1 MSTTSEQANSLM
13 ESTIKD
19 VHLLY
24 RKRQM
29 KNNNCSKKKS
39 EDKPKKEIIPFTNA
53 TEKMLLASFLFSKE
67 APEDLHDVKLKH
79 FQSVVIRNMV
89 KLVCDFYE
97 RYTRIPSP
105 EEFHQC
111 LTSFLNSKEEKDL
124 GAPRAEYHDVYE
136 EILSLK
142 GEDFEPA
149 QDLFR
154 RFARHRAH
162 EEALDKIFDTKMLE
176 RGDYDGVHGL
186 MVEAYDT
193 GSRDGGLRK
202 LSDIE
207 AKDVE
212 WLWENH
218 IPLGEIT
225 ILAGDPGVGKSYFSY
240 FLGAQVSTGGT
251 WPNTPNRAIES
262 GKVLILSTDEDP
274 NYCIRPRSDAAGAD
288 IDKILVLEGARD
300 KRGRIRIINLTRDI
314 HRLED
319 ILKKDKSYRLL
330 VIDPLSDY
338 VGRIDQH
345 SYGDVRW
352 ALNPLLVLAR
362 KYHVAVVGIMHCNKN
377 TSLQVLYR
385 IMGSMGFM
393 AMAGSVWLI
402 AKDREDEEQ
411 KRRFFAPLKH
421 RLGPEQK
428 ALAFR
433 LDNLGKVAKVV
444 FESEPVEDSFDIEEA
459 LMPQERAGETKRAK
473 KFILGMLKDGPVL
486 TEEIKSAA
494 RDEGIAWATLR
505 RARGKMRGVKAEKEN
520 KLRGK
525 WSWYLDEFT
534 QKQALMEAD
543 AKARVE
549 VTREKHK
556 EAPEEKK

>member
-1 MSTTSEQANSLM
+1 
-13 ESTIKD
+13 
-19 VHLLY
+19 
-24 RKRQM
+24 
-29 KNNNCSKKKS
+29 
-39 EDKPKKEIIPFTNA
+39 
-53 TEKMLLASFLFSKE
+53 
-67 APEDLHDVKLKH
+67 
-79 FQSVVIRNMV
+79 
-89 KLVCDFYE
+89 
-97 RYTRIPSP
+97 
-105 EEFHQC
+105 
-111 LTSFLNSKEEKDL
+111 
-124 GAPRAEYHDVYE
+124 
-136 EILSLK
+136 
-142 GEDFEPA
+142 
-149 QDLFR
+149 
-154 RFARHRAH
+154 
-162 EEALDKIFDTKMLE
+162 
-176 RGDYDGVHGL
+176 
-186 MVEAYDT
+186 
-193 GSRDGGLRK
+193 
-202 LSDIE
+202 
-207 AKDVE
+207 
-212 WLWENH
+212 
-218 IPLGEIT
+218 
-225 ILAGDPGVGKSYFSY
+225 
-240 FLGAQVSTGGT
+240 
-251 WPNTPNRAIES
+251 
-262 GKVLILSTDEDP
+262 
-274 NYCIRPRSDAAGAD
+274 
-288 IDKILVLEGARD
+288 
-300 KRGRIRIINLTRDI
+300 
-314 HRLED
+314 LED

-330 VIDPLSDY
+330 LIDPLSDY

-556 EAPEEKK
+556 ESSENKEEEQK

>member
-19 VHLLY
+19 VHLFY
-24 RKRQM
+24 RKRTM
-29 KNNNCSKKKS
+29 NENNYSKKKS
-39 EDKPKKEIIPFTNA
+39 EDKTKEEVMPFTNA
-53 TEKMLLASFLFSKE
+53 TEKILLASFLFSKE
-67 APEDLHDVKLKH
+67 APEDIHDVKLKH
-79 FQSVVIRNMV
+79 FQSIVIRNMV

-97 RYTRIPSP
+97 KYSRTPSP

-111 LTSFLNSKEEKDL
+111 VDSFLSGRAEKDL
-124 GAPRAEYHDVYE
+124 SAPKSEYCDVYE

-142 GEDFEPA
+142 EEDFEPA

-154 RFARHRAH
+154 RHARFQAH
-162 EEALDKIFDTKMLE
+162 NEALDTIIEKRMLE
-176 RGDYDGVHGL
+176 KEDYDGIHGL
-186 MVEAYDT
+186 MIEAYDT

-212 WLWENH
+212 WLWQNH

-240 FLGAQVSTGGT
+240 FLSAQISKGGS
-251 WPNTPNRAIES
+251 WPDAPNTAIES

-352 ALNPLLVLAR
+352 ALNPLLTLAR

-393 AMAGSVWLI
+393 AMAGSVWVI
-402 AKDREDEEQ
+402 ARDREDEEQ

-433 LDNLGKVAKVV
+433 LENLGKVARVV
-444 FESEPVEDSFDIEEA
+444 FESKPVEDGFDIEEA
-459 LMPQERAGETKRAK
+459 LVPQERAGETKRAK

-505 RARGKMRGVKAEKEN
+505 RAREKMRGVKAEKEN

-534 QKQALMEAD
+534 RGQALVEAD
-543 AKARVE
+543 AKARIE
-549 VTREKHK
+549 ATREKHQ
-556 EAPEEKK
+556 AEEKK

>member
-1 MSTTSEQANSLM
+1 MNE
-13 ESTIKD
+13 
-19 VHLLY
+19 
-24 RKRQM
+24 
-29 KNNNCSKKKS
+29 NNNYSKKKS
-39 EDKPKKEIIPFTNA
+39 EEKPKEEAMPFTNA
-53 TEKMLLASFLFSKE
+53 TEKILLASFLFSKE

-79 FQSVVIRNMV
+79 FASVVIRNMV

-111 LTSFLNSKEEKDL
+111 LDSFLNSKEEKDL
-124 GAPRAEYHDVYE
+124 GAPKSEYCDVYE
-136 EILSLK
+136 EMLSLRE
-142 GEDFEPA
+142 EDFEPA

-162 EEALDKIFDTKMLE
+162 EEALDKIFDTHMLE
-176 RGDYDGVHGL
+176 KGDYDGVHGL
-186 MVEAYDT
+186 MIEAYDT
-193 GSRDGGLRK
+193 GNRDGGLRK

-212 WLWENH
+212 WLWKNH

-240 FLGAQVSTGGT
+240 FLSAQVSIGGS
-251 WPNTPNRAIES
+251 WPNDPKIAIES

-288 IDKILVLEGARD
+288 IDNILVLEGARD

-319 ILKKDKSYRLL
+319 ILKKDKSYRLV

-352 ALNPLLVLAR
+352 ALNPLLTLAR

-393 AMAGSVWLI
+393 AMAGSVWVI
-402 AKDREDEEQ
+402 ARDREDEEQ

-444 FESEPVEDSFDIEEA
+444 FESEPVEEDFDIEEA
-459 LMPQERAGETKRAK
+459 LVPQERASETKRAK
-473 KFILGMLKDGPVL
+473 KFLLSTLKDGPMP
-486 TEEIKSAA
+486 TKEIKSAA
-494 RDEGIAWATLR
+494 RDEGISWGTLR
-505 RARGKMRGVKAEKEN
+505 KAKEKMGIRASKGKEEG
-520 KLRGK
+520 GK
-525 WSWYLDEFT
+525 WFWELNEFT
-534 QKQALMEAD
+534 RGQALMEAD
-543 AKARVE
+543 AKARIE
-549 VTREKHK
+549 AAREKHK
-556 EAPEEKK
+556 ESSENKEEKQK

>member
-1 MSTTSEQANSLM
+1 MMNE
-13 ESTIKD
+13 
-19 VHLLY
+19 
-24 RKRQM
+24 
-29 KNNNCSKKKS
+29 NNYSKKKS

-79 FQSVVIRNMV
+79 FASVVIRNMV

-97 RYTRIPSP
+97 KYTRIPSP

-111 LTSFLNSKEEKDL
+111 LDSFLNSKEEKDL
-124 GAPRAEYHDVYE
+124 GAPRSEYCDVYE
-136 EILSLK
+136 EMLSLRE
-142 GEDFEPA
+142 EDFEPA

-154 RFARHRAH
+154 GFARRRAH
-162 EEALDKIFDTKMLE
+162 EKALDKIIEKRMLE
-176 RGDYDGVHGL
+176 KENYDGIHSL
-186 MVEAYDT
+186 MIEAYDT

-218 IPLGEIT
+218 MPTGEIT

-240 FLGAQVSTGGT
+240 FLSAQVSIGGF
-251 WPNTPNRAIES
+251 WPNAPDRAIES

-288 IDKILVLEGARD
+288 VDKILVLEGAHD
-300 KRGRIRIINLTRDI
+300 KRGGIRIINLTRDI

-345 SYGDVRW
+345 SYGDVLW

-421 RLGPEQK
+421 RLSPEQK

-433 LDNLGKVAKVV
+433 LENLGRVAKVV

-459 LMPQERAGETKRAK
+459 LVPQERSSETKRAK
-473 KFILGMLKDGPVL
+473 KFILEMLKDGPVL

-505 RARGKMRGVKAEKEN
+505 RAREKMRGVKADKEN
-520 KLRGK
+520 KPRGK
-525 WSWYLDEFT
+525 WFWYLDEFT
-534 QKQALMEAD
+534 KKQALMEAD
-543 AKARVE
+543 AKARTE
-549 VTREKHK
+549 AIREKHK
-556 EAPEEKK
+556 ESSEEKK

>member
-19 VHLLY
+19 VHLFY

-29 KNNNCSKKKS
+29 NENNCSKKKS
-39 EDKPKKEIIPFTNA
+39 EDKPKEEATPFTNA
-53 TEKMLLASFLFSKE
+53 TEKTLLASFLFSKE
-67 APEDLHDVKLKH
+67 APEDIHDVKLKH
-79 FQSVVIRNMV
+79 FQSIVIKNMV
-89 KLVCDFYE
+89 KLIRDFYE
-97 RYTRIPSP
+97 KYSRIPSP

-111 LTSFLNSKEEKDL
+111 MDSFLNSKEEKDL
-124 GAPRAEYHDVYE
+124 SPPKSEYCDVYE
-136 EILSLK
+136 EILLLE

-154 RFARHRAH
+154 RFARLRAH
-162 EEALDKIFDTKMLE
+162 DEALDKIIEKRMVE
-176 RGDYDGVHGL
+176 KEEYDGIHGL
-186 MVEAYDT
+186 MIEAYDV

-240 FLGAQVSTGGT
+240 FLSAQVSTGGS
-251 WPNTPNRAIES
+251 WPNNPNRAIES

-274 NYCIRPRSDAAGAD
+274 NYCIRPRSEAAGAN
-288 IDKILVLEGARD
+288 IDNILVLEGARD

-352 ALNPLLVLAR
+352 ALNPLLTLAR
-362 KYHVAVVGIMHCNKN
+362 KYHVAIVGIMHCNKN

-393 AMAGSVWLI
+393 AMAGSVWVI
-402 AKDREDEEQ
+402 AKDREDEEN
-411 KRRFFAPLKH
+411 KRRYFAPLKH

-459 LMPQERAGETKRAK
+459 LVPQERAGETKKAK
-473 KFILGMLKDGPVL
+473 RFLLSTLKDGPML
-486 TEEIKSAA
+486 RNEIKSAA
-494 RDEGIAWATLR
+494 RDEGISWGTLR
-505 RARGKMRGVKAEKEN
+505 RAKDKMGIGARKGKEEG
-520 KLRGK
+520 GK
-525 WSWYLDEFT
+525 WFWDLNEFT
-534 QKQALMEAD
+534 RRKALMEAD
-543 AKARVE
+543 AESRIEA
-549 VTREKHK
+549 TREKHK
-556 EAPEEKK
+556 EAPEDKK

>member
-1 MSTTSEQANSLM
+1 MNE
-13 ESTIKD
+13 
-19 VHLLY
+19 
-24 RKRQM
+24 
-29 KNNNCSKKKS
+29 NNHSKKKN

-67 APEDLHDVKLKH
+67 APEDIHDVKLKH
-79 FQSVVIRNMV
+79 FESVVIKDMV
-89 KLVCDFYE
+89 KIICDFYE
-97 RYTRIPSP
+97 KYSRLPNP

-111 LTSFLNSKEEKDL
+111 LTSFLDSKEEKDL
-124 GAPRAEYHDVYE
+124 PAPRSEYCDVYE
-136 EILSLK
+136 EILLLK

-154 RFARHRAH
+154 SFARHRAH
-162 EEALDKIFDTKMLE
+162 DEALDKIIEKKMLE
-176 RGDYDGVHGL
+176 KEDYDGIHSL
-186 MVEAYDT
+186 MIEAYDT

-212 WLWENH
+212 WLWQNH

-240 FLGAQVSTGGT
+240 FLSAQVSIGGT
-251 WPNTPNRAIES
+251 WPNAPNTAIES

-274 NYCIRPRSDAAGAD
+274 HYCIRPRSDAAGAD

-319 ILKKDKSYRLL
+319 ILKKDKSYRLV

-352 ALNPLLVLAR
+352 ALNPLLTLAR
-362 KYHVAVVGIMHCNKN
+362 KYHVAIVGIMHCNKN

-393 AMAGSVWLI
+393 AMAGSVWVI

-433 LDNLGKVAKVV
+433 LENLGKVARVV

-459 LMPQERAGETKRAK
+459 LVPQERAGETKKAK
-473 KFILGMLKDGPVL
+473 KFLLSTLKDGPMPTKEV
-486 TEEIKSAA
+486 KSAA
-494 RDEGIAWATLR
+494 RDEGISWGTLR
-505 RARGKMRGVKAEKEN
+505 KAKEKMGIRASKGKEEG
-520 KLRGK
+520 GK
-525 WSWYLDEFT
+525 WFWELDEFT
-534 QKQALMEAD
+534 KGKALVEAD

-549 VTREKHK
+549 AVREKHK
-556 EAPEEKK
+556 ESSEEKQ